1 MTKDSAAY
9 MREYR
14 RRPAVRAAELARA
27 RAQLQAW
34 KALAAE
40 YPARYAD
47 LYAEALSATES
58 AGRGAPG
65 PQSTPKAAEGR

>member
-1 MTKDSAAY
+1 MKDSAAY

-40 YPARYAD
+40 HPARYAD
-47 LYAEALSATES
+47 LYAEALRVQQA
-58 AGRGAPG
+58 ADRGPVG
-65 PQSTPKAAEGR
+65 PQVTPRRAEGR